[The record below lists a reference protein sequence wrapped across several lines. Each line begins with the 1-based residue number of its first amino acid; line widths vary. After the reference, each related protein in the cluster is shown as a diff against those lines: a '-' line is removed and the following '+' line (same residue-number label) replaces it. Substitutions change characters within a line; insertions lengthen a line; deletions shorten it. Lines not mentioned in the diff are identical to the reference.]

1 MPAVKTAG
9 IFILLSAAKGRFLG
23 TLRGYRFQISCSISS
38 FFSGSSAAGSA
49 LKVRTPSLRYSGM
62 ALTAATG

>member
-9 IFILLSAAKGRFLG
+9 IFILLSAAKGRFLD

-38 FFSGSSAAGSA
+38 FFSGNSAAGSA
-49 LKVRTPSLRYSGM
+49 LKVRMPSFK
-62 ALTAATG
+62 

>member
-38 FFSGSSAAGSA
+38 FFSGNSAAGSA
-49 LKVRTPSLRYSGM
+49 LKVRMPSFK
-62 ALTAATG
+62 